1 MKVCVV
7 TGRIWSTVKEPH
19 LSGHKLLLVKELGE
33 QHTHGIRVALDC
45 VDAGVGDTVLVVN
58 EGGSARQC
66 LGAPDAPINAA
77 AIAFVDAVEGY
88 TNG

>member
-7 TGRIWSTVKEPH
+7 TGRIWSTVKEPN
-19 LSGHKLLLVKELGE
+19 LATHKLLLVKDLAQ
-33 QHTHGIRVALDC
+33 QHTHHVIVALDC

-66 LGAPDAPINAA
+66 LGAPDAPVNAA

-88 TNG
+88 AHG